1 MTEGKDSKCRR
12 KRKTWSSPQLCINN
26 LIYNTVTMGVTVL
39 VCSFTIQTQRADAEQ
54 WDGKCF
60 HHAPS
65 VCTLWFWYSSVT
77 FGRKVGGTMAALWTT
92 NVSKQLKRPRL
103 GNRGEKIN
111 DKKDTKINKRS
122 QDFFYLLTLCY
133 FKCVFFHL
141 FPECGWVDWMGHH
154 QGGALCVSSLLLQR
168 LNHRYN

>member
-1 MTEGKDSKCRR
+1 
-12 KRKTWSSPQLCINN
+12 
-26 LIYNTVTMGVTVL
+26 
-39 VCSFTIQTQRADAEQ
+39 
-54 WDGKCF
+54 
-60 HHAPS
+60 
-65 VCTLWFWYSSVT
+65 
-77 FGRKVGGTMAALWTT
+77 MAALCTT

-141 FPECGWVDWMGHH
+141 FPECG
-154 QGGALCVSSLLLQR
+154 
-168 LNHRYN
+168 